1 VPLMSDVEKVE
12 TNKIITL
19 IDDEGQE
26 ADFEV
31 IEILELEEKTY
42 AVMMQVDSEEDE
54 AFILRVENDEDGNP
68 TLSTIEDDTEYETVA
83 EVFDTLYFQE
93 QGGNDKDLL

>member
-1 VPLMSDVEKVE
+1 MSDVEKVE

-31 IEILELEEKTY
+31 IEILELEDKTY
-42 AVMMQVDSEEDE
+42 AVMMPVDSEDDE

-68 TLSTIEDDTEYETVA
+68 TLTTIDDDAEYETVA